1 MCLGVALGVQVC
13 VCVCVCVCVSV
24 SVKAYDVSWGSTWG
38 PGSSLDP

>member
-13 VCVCVCVCVSV
+13 VCV